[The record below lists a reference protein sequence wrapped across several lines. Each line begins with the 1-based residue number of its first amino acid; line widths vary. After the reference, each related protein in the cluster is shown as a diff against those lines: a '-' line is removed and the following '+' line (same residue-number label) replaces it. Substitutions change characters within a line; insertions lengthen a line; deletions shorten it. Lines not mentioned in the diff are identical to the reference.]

1 MNNTFKKAFSL
12 TETIIILTVLA
23 VAVAASTPL
32 ITKKVINVADAGTTI
47 TGAAHGRYEIFT
59 KEIIT
64 TPDGDY
70 EKTSTPP
77 ETPSGLFGGGTDSN
91 IIAFRRLS
99 DEEYIN
105 ILNEVP
111 SLSTSGNTIGK
122 YKDTL
127 YEQINDVRAIRNAD
141 GKVTFVE
148 FKRGD
153 ELKKFP
159 VGGNIIVENANLVY
173 KRGCLGWVDT
183 SKEVRIFVEAG
194 ESKEFYN
201 DSGAKQTKCNVS
213 VVKLP
218 NDKNR
223 LIEGVYTHKIVKKL
237 NDNTLWHAQVNNPQ
251 YDFDCDD
258 TAIPWERIYS
268 STSLIVDRPVLP
280 IDEDNDGIKDFIG
293 TFDPGEKAINLVVHA
308 VGGGGAGGGLKDA
321 GKVISPATADS
332 KQIIEMKKELA
343 ARFNKITGANI
354 PEDTLVRIEHTSPLY
369 NQNSVFV
376 SDDNYIVINTH
387 DGTISVKV
395 DVRSN
400 RGYQVFPHQLL
411 QYTKVLGSQSQK
423 ADVYKMPLWGD
434 FQTIWKRGFRAA
446 VAGQG
451 ARGGDGPKYTV
462 DTSDKDLDS
471 KQAQYAGFVKYDDI
485 YECCIE
491 CPPSPCCCG
500 GYTSC
505 YTSPKTGETSCSF
518 HCSAGE
524 TKCCCNLTNTKRV
537 CNFDCS
543 GPNYPICAKMDLPIV
558 HTHKGE
564 TPPSCPT
571 FHGNFVT
578 ADCFHQV
585 IGGQGGSPGNIAV
598 ACTRVNAPIYQ
609 NIFCDKD
616 GAGSKGTASKDKV
629 KFGETVTVAS
639 GTKGRTCWMFSDSA
653 TAMSTG
659 GAGGM
664 PCEQEGTVV
673 EADSKGPLAG
683 MSKTNIGKA
692 AKAFYAG
699 LKEGIIPAS
708 EGGNG
713 KATYTH
719 AYFADPVLS
728 NHDFYGNTMEGTKYI
743 SSENIN
749 DARRSVEWKNE
760 VSQTSLLKLSEVR
773 QTTFNEANES
783 LLTQGATKLKCSSE
797 TKCGADGVKGTSY
810 GVCDDFTGI
819 SFIHG
824 AYSNHIYSWT
834 VPYAINQLKFGDAGQ
849 AGEYKTI
856 KMVKV
861 DQPIKI
867 RLGRGGV
874 WKKPAPSI
882 TPDWEKG
889 RKGPNGTDTIVSMGS
904 RKVLIAKGGKG
915 GDSDIKTLK
924 YDLCYPIDSDKYMKK
939 DTYPGVEIGVCRPN
953 ESNKTE
959 VGCCNK
965 ENGTRTTRDIA
976 ATALNLSTFENIKSL
991 VGNSLVI
998 GIGAGRGGEGLGSRA
1013 GLEEVG
1019 GTRTF
1024 TNISGAGVYFSQS
1037 SIFEPYTSQ
1046 IINNGSNVGD
1056 KEYNNA
1062 VVKPSE
1068 HNFRGGDGAV
1078 IITW

>member
-1 MNNTFKKAFSL
+1 M
-12 TETIIILTVLA
+12 
-23 VAVAASTPL
+23 
-32 ITKKVINVADAGTTI
+32 
-47 TGAAHGRYEIFT
+47 
-59 KEIIT
+59 
-64 TPDGDY
+64 
-70 EKTSTPP
+70 
-77 ETPSGLFGGGTDSN
+77 
-91 IIAFRRLS
+91 S

-173 KRGCLGWVDT
+173 KRGCLGWVDA
-183 SKEVRIFVEAG
+183 SKEVRIFVEAD

-201 DSGAKQTKCNVS
+201 DSGAKQTKCNVP

-223 LIEGVYTHKIVKKL
+223 LIEGVYTHKIEKKL
-237 NDNTLWHAQVNNPQ
+237 NDHTLWHAQVDNPQ

-268 STSLIVDRPVLP
+268 STTLIVDRPVLP
-280 IDEDNDGIKDFIG
+280 IDEDDDGIKDFIG

-354 PEDTLVRIEHTSPLY
+354 PEDTLVRIENTKSLY
-369 NQNSVFV
+369 NQNSVFTG
-376 SDDNYIVINTH
+376 DDNYIVINTH

-400 RGYQVFPHQLL
+400 KGYQVFPHHLL

-434 FQTIWKRGFRAA
+434 FQAIWKRGFRAG
-446 VAGQG
+446 VAGCG
-451 ARGGDGPKYTV
+451 ADGGAGPVYQI
-462 DTSDKDLDS
+462 DS
-471 KQAQYAGFVKYDDI
+471 SETHLSSKEGFYAGFKGKTDALV
-485 YECCIE
+485 CCE
-491 CPPSPCCCG
+491 EHAPSPCCCSWRAV
-500 GYTSC
+500 Y
-505 YTSPKTGETSCSF
+505 SCSGEGKQQV
-518 HCSAGE
+518 CGWGRECAGPW
-524 TKCCCNLTNTKRV
+524 TKCCCGMLKWHRTCYYN
-537 CNFDCS
+537 CS
-543 GPNYPICAKMDLPIV
+543 GGNYTNCVTLTLIAHYSM
-558 HTHKGE
+558 GE
-564 TPPSCPT
+564 VIGTCPT
-571 FHGNFVT
+571 QHGSFSV
-578 ADCFHQV
+578 ADCKHT
-585 IGGQGGSPGNIAV
+585 IQGGNPGAGGACAV
-598 ACTRVNAPIYQ
+598 ACTRVNAPVYQ
-609 NIFCDKD
+609 NMFCDKD
-616 GAGSKGTASKDKV
+616 GVGSKGTTSSAVVPYGSNV
-629 KFGETVTVAS
+629 TVTS
-639 GTKGRTCWMFSDSA
+639 GTKGRTCAMYSGAA

-659 GAGGM
+659 GTGGM
-664 PCEQEGTVV
+664 PCTQSAHTIK
-673 EADSKGPLAG
+673 ADENGPLSG
-683 MSKTNIGKA
+683 MSNSNINKA
-692 AKAFYAG
+692 AQGFYTG
-699 LKEGIIPAS
+699 NKTGIIPSS

-713 KATYTH
+713 KATYEQ
-719 AYFADPVLS
+719 AYYANPLIQGGTPNSVKVNGTEYIPAD
-728 NHDFYGNTMEGTKYI
+728 
-743 SSENIN
+743 
-749 DARRSVEWKNE
+749 E
-760 VSQTSLLKLSEVR
+760 VSMAQQKVDAKNAYTDTNLLQVAEVR
-773 QTTFNEANES
+773 QSTLNTANES
-783 LLTQGATKLKCSSE
+783 LITGGKSTIGCSSVN
-797 TKCGADGVKGTSY
+797 KCGADGSPGTSF

-819 SFIHG
+819 SFSHG
-824 AYSNHIYSWT
+824 TYSNHIYSWT
-834 VPYAINQLKFGDAGQ
+834 VPYAINQLKYGDAGQ
-849 AGEYKTI
+849 AGEYKTL

-1024 TNISGAGVYFSQS
+1024 TNISGADVYFSQS